1 MADYLSAELYKVVHR
16 KYTWIALGLFLG
28 CVVLLT
34 ALWWATNSH
43 GGFVPLSGALYT
55 LVMLLSVGLYAPLIT
70 TDLVFSEQYKIG
82 TLKNEISYGIP
93 RSRIYL
99 GKLVLEIAVAVLACA
114 LAVGLYLA
122 LCVPTL
128 PLEADPDG
136 MLMAGAGGPVP
147 AVRLSPVA
155 GSPGGDSP
163 VLFPVP
169 RRRGGSLRRRRR
181 GGRNPGA
188 AQAAGAAAE
197 PPVPDG
203 ASPLH
208 PGGPHGQLGLPHL
221 GVLAHRPGVARR
233 QHSAGPVAVPTQ
245 GDQLMPNRGGGEDA
259 QLHQRGAL

>member
-99 GKLVLEIAVAVLACA
+99 GKLVTAAGIGLVLAFLTLLVYAVLCRV
-114 LAVGLYLA
+114 LLPGAVGDWVQIQTFLFRLLGA
-122 LCVPTL
+122 L
-128 PLEADPDG
+128 PLWMGALSLTVAAMFNLAHTIPMMVVVLGCLGGLSSVLRMVMRTGVDWLARGAE
-136 MLMAGAGGPVP
+136 MLYHLLLTAPMDVMEVP
-147 AVRLSPVA
+147 LWSPAWLGWTWGV
-155 GSPGGDSP
+155 G
-163 VLFPVP
+163 L
-169 RRRGGSLRRRRR
+169 LWTL
-181 GGRNPGA
+181 
-188 AQAAGAAAE
+188 GAAA
-197 PPVPDG
+197 
-203 ASPLH
+203 A
-208 PGGPHGQLGLPHL
+208 GLAL
-221 GVLAHRPGVARR
+221 FARR
-233 QHSAGPVAVPTQ
+233 
-245 GDQLMPNRGGGEDA
+245 DIR
-259 QLHQRGAL
+259 

>member
-99 GKLVLEIAVAVLACA
+99 GKLCSALLAGTVLFLLTAAVFFAVGFPLSEHRQIQPDRLLLAWA
-114 LAVGLYLA
+114 GLLTGTLSAFPRYIGAVGLAHLLCFSLRSSGLGAVVYYGYLTFGELFLSA
-122 LCVPTL
+122 VQIHGLG
-128 PLEADPDG
+128 PLGLLINSVAE
-136 MLMAGAGGPVP
+136 
-147 AVRLSPVA
+147 AVRPYLLTSSFFTYGTENVPPGVLESWITGLLWLLLTSAA
-155 GSPGGDSP
+155 GL
-163 VLFPVP
+163 VLF
-169 RRRGGSLRRRRR
+169 RRREIR
-181 GGRNPGA
+181 
-188 AQAAGAAAE
+188 
-197 PPVPDG
+197 
-203 ASPLH
+203 
-208 PGGPHGQLGLPHL
+208 
-221 GVLAHRPGVARR
+221 
-233 QHSAGPVAVPTQ
+233 
-245 GDQLMPNRGGGEDA
+245 
-259 QLHQRGAL
+259 